1 MTAMDA
7 GQRAAEVEGKGQK
20 ERRADVLHWLVGF
33 NRRSGLGTIAAVCL
47 AELATDAV

>member
-1 MTAMDA
+1 MDA

-20 ERRADVLHWLVGF
+20 ERRRADVLHWLVGF

-47 AELATDAV
+47 AKLATDAV

>member
-1 MTAMDA
+1 MDA

-20 ERRADVLHWLVGF
+20 ESGVRMFYTGWSGF
-33 NRRSGLGTIAAVCL
+33 NRASGLGTIAAVCL